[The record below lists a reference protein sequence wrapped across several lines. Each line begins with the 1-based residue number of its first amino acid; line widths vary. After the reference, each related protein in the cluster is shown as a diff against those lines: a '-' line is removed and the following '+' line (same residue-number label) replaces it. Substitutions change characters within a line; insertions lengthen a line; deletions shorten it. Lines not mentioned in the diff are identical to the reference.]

1 LFAKQ
6 DSLRRVSP
14 KYASDYPIFYVT
26 VDVVLFAIAGGVLH
40 TLVVERAE
48 EPTGWALPGGFV
60 EPEEDL
66 RAAAERELAE
76 ETGVRPGDLPLE
88 QLATYGAPDRDT
100 RYLKPPA
107 HARVVSVAWLSVL
120 PELVEPQAGTDAA
133 DAVWRPVDRI
143 LADGLAFDHDQILG
157 DAVARLQAK
166 LHYTPV
172 ATAFLGGEFSLAE
185 LREIYEVVWGR
196 ELDPGNFQRKVRLAD
211 RIVEPTGRLR
221 SSGRGRPA
229 ELFRPTVRA
238 ADVWRIN

>member
-1 LFAKQ
+1 MTH
-6 DSLRRVSP
+6 P
-14 KYASDYPIFYVT
+14 YASDDPIFYVT
-26 VDVVLFAIAGGVLH
+26 VDVVLFAIADGSLQV
-40 TLVVERAE
+40 LVVERGE
-48 EPTGWALPGGFV
+48 EPAGWALPGGFV
-60 EPEEDL
+60 NPDEDL
-66 RAAAERELAE
+66 RDAAERELAE

-120 PELVEPQAGTDAA
+120 PELVQPQAGTDASS
-133 DAVWRPVDRI
+133 AVWRPVAEVLEEGLTFDHHRI
-143 LADGLAFDHDQILG
+143 LR

-166 LHYTPV
+166 LDYTPV
-172 ATAFLGGEFSLAE
+172 ATAFLAGEFSLAE
-185 LREIYEVVWGR
+185 LREVYEVVWGR
-196 ELDPGNFQRKVRLAD
+196 ELDPGNFQRKVRVAD

-238 ADVWRIN
+238 ADVWRETGSG

>member
-1 LFAKQ
+1 
-6 DSLRRVSP
+6 VTHP
-14 KYASDYPIFYVT
+14 YASDYPIFYVT
-26 VDVVLFAIAGGVLH
+26 VDVVLFAIADGSLQV
-40 TLVVERAE
+40 LVVERGE
-48 EPTGWALPGGFV
+48 EPAGWALPGGFV
-60 EPEEDL
+60 NPDEDL
-66 RAAAERELAE
+66 RDAAERELAE

-120 PELVEPQAGTDAA
+120 PELVQPQAGTDASS
-133 DAVWRPVDRI
+133 AVWRPVAEVLEEGLTFDHHRI
-143 LADGLAFDHDQILG
+143 LR

-166 LHYTPV
+166 LDYTPV
-172 ATAFLGGEFSLAE
+172 ATAFLAGEFSLAE
-185 LREIYEVVWGR
+185 LREVYEVVWGR
-196 ELDPGNFQRKVRLAD
+196 ELDPGNFQRKVRVAD

-238 ADVWRIN
+238 ADVWRETGSG